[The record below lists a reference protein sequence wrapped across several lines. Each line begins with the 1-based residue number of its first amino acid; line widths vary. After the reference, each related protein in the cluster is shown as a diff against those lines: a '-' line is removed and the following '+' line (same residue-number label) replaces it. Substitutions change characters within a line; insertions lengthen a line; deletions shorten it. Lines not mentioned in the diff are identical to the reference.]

1 MAASA
6 HFDLVQ
12 KIYIAFY
19 QRPADPAG
27 LKYWA
32 EQIDLAGGSADDM
45 INNFGNSPE
54 ALARFGVITA
64 DNIGASIDAIYQ
76 AAYARAAD
84 VAGKEY
90 WIEQFTAGGVSAT
103 AIALAIVQGA
113 QGADAT
119 AIANKLT
126 VASNFTAQVDGRPAT
141 DPAFGTAPFA
151 VTYAGNADADAARDI
166 LAPVQADPATILTP
180 AQITA
185 AIKATIAD
193 PSDPINALTFA
204 LTTGTDTPAM
214 TAGDDTITGAAGTL
228 QSTDRISDASTT
240 DNDKLNVSLNDA
252 TLTPTITNIEAV
264 NLTWTG
270 QTDAGLDLVNS
281 TGNTFNI
288 VAASNLAFNKA
299 ATFTNVGVNNINFGS
314 LVNTVTANGVETSKI
329 DAGSATAVT
338 LGVAVAPVS
347 AAAPTA
353 TIKINNDL
361 TSFTNTVNEVT
372 IDATKAVVITA
383 AAGAQIVDKLTVTG
397 SSNVAYRGTVTGE
410 TIVKALTG
418 GATLTVRET
427 ATAGAVDFS
436 NIQADLIELNS
447 AATVVTAATDQTYTV
462 NAAAAATL
470 TGFTTTAADSTAT
483 VNVNLGRA
491 VTNTVAIT
499 DIQTLNLNVTG
510 PSSLILDSDAQNTVM
525 VKGSGALNLTT
536 AAAATAA
543 SIDASALTGALT
555 YTTLAAA
562 APTGVAGSAT
572 AANVFNLDSIVGA
585 APTYV
590 ATFVG
595 GSAADTFNTAT
606 DFGQGTVTLRG
617 GQGTDRLV
625 VSAASDFTA
634 ANEHLVL
641 ESIEELVVTPA
652 SAFKG
657 ETLTGQAI
665 KVFSDAAALAQTF
678 TVTASDKTGVATAV
692 TTDLSKL
699 TFSNLAASNY
709 EFVTIGGAAGNVV
722 DTIKGTTI
730 SDVIAAGLLGDALTG
745 GGGRDVFV
753 LVTGDSAAT
762 AATQAGMDKI
772 ADFGKVTAAGLVDAA
787 QAAFLADTTASEGV
801 NADVLTFGAAATIL
815 TGVVSTVLA
824 TPATVITGGIGNEVV
839 TYSIDKGVVTLGGT
853 DAAKIDTMAEWIRL
867 VDTVAA
873 TTDADV
879 VAFQFGGNTYVFQ
892 QGGAAADDLV
902 ELTGIT
908 TTGLVTYGGTA
919 AVGDIIVA

>member
-6 HFDLVQ
+6 YFQDVQ
-12 KIYIAFY
+12 KLYIAYY

-27 LKYWA
+27 LLYWA
-32 EQIDLAGGSADDM
+32 QQIDAAGGDATAAVNAFGMAAESQALYGAVTSATIGD
-45 INNFGNSPE
+45 
-54 ALARFGVITA
+54 VIDKIYMA
-64 DNIGASIDAIYQ
+64 AFNRPAEQAGKDYWVGQFNAGAIGASGI
-76 AAYARAAD
+76 AYA
-84 VAGKEY
+84 V
-90 WIEQFTAGGVSAT
+90 V
-103 AIALAIVQGA
+103 LGA
-113 QGADAT
+113 QNTDLAVSNAKL
-119 AIANKLT
+119 AVANE
-126 VASNFTAQVDGRPAT
+126 FTKQVDGRPFT
-141 DPAFGTAPFA
+141 DPAFGTAPFN
-151 VTYAGNADADAARDI
+151 VTYAGDTDATNARDVLKPI
-166 LAPVQADPATILTP
+166 SDTVTLTP
-180 AQITA
+180 AEVTQA
-185 AIKATIAD
+185 LKDKIAD
-193 PSDPINALTFA
+193 PTDPINALKFA
-204 LTTGTDTPAM
+204 LTPGTDTPPM
-214 TAGDDTITGAAGTL
+214 TAGNDVITGAAGTL

-240 DNDKLNVSLNDA
+240 DSDRMDVSLNDA

-264 NLTWTG
+264 NLSWTG

-281 TGNTFNI
+281 AGNTFNI

-299 ATFTNVGVNNINFGS
+299 ATFANVGVNNINFGN
-314 LVNTVTANGVETSKI
+314 LVNTVTANGIETSKI
-329 DAGSATAVT
+329 DAGTATSVT
-338 LGVAVAPVS
+338 LGVAAAPVG

-353 TIKINNDL
+353 TVKVNNDL

-397 SSNVAYRGTVTGE
+397 ASNVAYRGTVTGE

-427 ATAGAVDFS
+427 ATAGAVNFA
-436 NIQADLIELNS
+436 NIQADVIELNS
-447 AATVVTAATDQTYTV
+447 AATAVTAATGQTYTV
-462 NAAAAATL
+462 NAGAAASL
-470 TGFTTTAADSTAT
+470 TSFTTTAADSTAT

-491 VTNTVAIT
+491 VTSAAVAIT
-499 DIQTLNLNVTG
+499 DIQTLNLNVTAAA
-510 PSSLILDSDAQNTVM
+510 SATLTTDAQNIVT
-525 VKGSGALNLTT
+525 VKGSGALGLTT
-536 AAAATAA
+536 AVGATAA
-543 SIDASALTGALT
+543 SIDASALTGAFT
-555 YTTLAAA
+555 YTTNAVA

-572 AANVFNLDSIVGA
+572 ATNVFNLDTIVGA

-595 GSAADTFNTAT
+595 GSAADTFNTAS
-606 DFGQGTVTLRG
+606 DFGVGTVTLRG

-625 VSAASDFTA
+625 VSAVSDFTA

-641 ESIEELVVTPA
+641 ESIEELVVTPT

-657 ETLTGQAI
+657 ETLNGQAI

-699 TFSNLAASNY
+699 TFSTLAASNY
-709 EFVTIGGAAGNVV
+709 EFVTIGGVAGNVV

-730 SDVIAAGLLGDALTG
+730 SDVITANGAGDLLTG

-753 LVTGDSAAT
+753 LATGDSAAT
-762 AATQAGMDKI
+762 AASQAGMDKI
-772 ADFGKVTAAGLVDAA
+772 SDFGKVTAAGAVDAN

-801 NADVLTFGAAATIL
+801 NADVLTFGAGATIL
-815 TGVVSTVLA
+815 TGVASTALTGA
-824 TPATVITGGIGNEVV
+824 QAAAVITGGIGNEVV
-839 TYSIDKGVVTLGGT
+839 TYSINNGVVTLGGT

-873 TTDADV
+873 TTAADV

-892 QGGAAADDLV
+892 QGATDDLV

-919 AVGDIIVA
+919 AVGNIIVA